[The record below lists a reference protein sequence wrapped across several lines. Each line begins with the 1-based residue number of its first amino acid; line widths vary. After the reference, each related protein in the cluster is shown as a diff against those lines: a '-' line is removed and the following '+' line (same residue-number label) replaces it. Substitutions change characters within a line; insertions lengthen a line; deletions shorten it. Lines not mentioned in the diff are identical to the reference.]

1 MLRIPT
7 TLKITLLIAGLAL
20 AGCAASGRSLE
31 LVSGSAVTYP
41 EEARAAG
48 TEGYVV
54 VRYDVDARGRVINPT
69 VVEAQP
75 PGVFDAAAI
84 ETVSSWRFR
93 PARAG
98 SKPSVIEGVQSRV
111 DFTIG
116 AGDAYRN
123 L

>member
-1 MLRIPT
+1 MLRISTP
-7 TLKITLLIAGLAL
+7 LKITLLIAGLAL
-20 AGCAASGRSLE
+20 AGCASSGRSLE
-31 LVSGSAVTYP
+31 LVSGSAVVYP

-48 TEGYVV
+48 TEGFVV
-54 VRYDVDARGRVINPT
+54 VRYDVDARGMVVNPT

-75 PGVFDAAAI
+75 PGIFEAAAI

-111 DFTIG
+111 EFALR